1 MKGWKPKVN
10 IRRTTAGNF
19 YMKNCE
25 DIVTEW
31 LILLSTMHYFNY
43 FLIGKEQNLNPS
55 VTSSHTP
62 QKPYTPSE
70 LFLLN

>member
-25 DIVTEW
+25 DIVIEW

-55 VTSSHTP
+55 KLPLPTP
-62 QKPYTPSE
+62 PRNLTHRVNC
-70 LFLLN
+70 FC